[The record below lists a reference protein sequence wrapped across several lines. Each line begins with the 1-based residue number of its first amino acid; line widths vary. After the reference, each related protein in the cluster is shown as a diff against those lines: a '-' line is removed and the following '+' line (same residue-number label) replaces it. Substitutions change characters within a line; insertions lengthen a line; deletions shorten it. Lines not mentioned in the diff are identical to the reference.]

1 MSPASKRRKPTRIEK
16 DALVRSLGA
25 GSMSLLGWLARH
37 ATAWKLELFLAGGTV
52 RDILLGKPGGDLD
65 IVFTDDFVDF
75 AVALQERYGGLLKW
89 YEPFSTAKWI
99 LDAHSARKFWLDEP
113 SQAIHV
119 DFARAR
125 SESYPQPAA
134 LPRVRR
140 GSLQR
145 DMRRRDFSI
154 NALAMTLTPFWA
166 ANKLLDHYDGERDL
180 REGRIRALHRRSF
193 IDDPTRIFRA
203 LRFATRLDF
212 SIDPLTMK
220 WLRNALPYV
229 ALLSGARLRT
239 EIRLILTEERP
250 ADSLL
255 QLQGLGALTQI
266 HPDWRISAQLPD
278 LLCRV
283 KSHIPPWTD
292 YPRRAPALRFCMLF
306 AEVDEQTALEIA
318 QRLDFDRRFTN
329 WIAGGCRVIAMRE
342 RLADASLPASALA
355 PKLDKVSAESLHA
368 AWLYLYDDQAA
379 RTRLESY
386 MLRWRQLRPHTRG
399 DDLLAL
405 GLPPGPIYKTLLTRL
420 RDAWIDGEVR
430 SDSDERALLSRLLA
444 EIAETDKSS
453 DRQGSC
459 KELPADCGA

>member
-1 MSPASKRRKPTRIEK
+1 MSKAKKRRKPSRIEK

-25 GSMSLLGWLARH
+25 GPMSLLGWLARH
-37 ATAWKLELFLAGGTV
+37 ATAWKLELFLVGGTV

-203 LRFATRLDF
+203 LRFAARLDF

-220 WLRNALPYV
+220 WLRAALPV
-229 ALLSGARLRT
+229 VEKLSGARLRS
-239 EIRLILTEERP
+239 EIRLILDVERP
-250 ADSLL
+250 ADALL
-255 QLQGLGALTQI
+255 QLQDLGVLTQI
-266 HPDWRISAQLPD
+266 HPDWRISPQLPE
-278 LLCRV
+278 LLRRIKAQV
-283 KSHIPPWTD
+283 PPWTD

-306 AEVDEQTALEIA
+306 TEVDQRTAREIA
-318 QRLDFDRRFTN
+318 QRLDFDRRFMD
-329 WIAGGCRVIAMRE
+329 WIVGGCRVMALRE
-342 RLADASLPASALA
+342 QLADPCSLPSRLAPL
-355 PKLDKVSAESLHA
+355 LDNMPGESIHF
-368 AWLYLYDDQAA
+368 AWLCLRDDA
-379 RTRLESY
+379 RARQRLEAH
-386 MLRWRQLRPHTRG
+386 MLRWRHMRPFTRG
-399 DDLLAL
+399 VDLLAS
-405 GLPPGPIYKTLLTRL
+405 GLPPGPIYKMILTRL
-420 RDAWIDGEVR
+420 RNAWLDGEAQ
-430 SDSDERALLSRLLA
+430 SADDENALLAQLLA
-444 EIAETDKSS
+444 AARHNDNGESQARLS
-453 DRQGSC
+453 
-459 KELPADCGA
+459 

>member
-1 MSPASKRRKPTRIEK
+1 MSKAKKRRKPSRIEK
-16 DALVRSLGA
+16 DALVHSLGA
-25 GSMSLLGWLARH
+25 GPMSLMGWLARH
-37 ATAWKLELFLAGGTV
+37 ATAWKLELFLVGGTV

-203 LRFATRLDF
+203 LRFAARLDF

-220 WLRNALPYV
+220 WLRAALPVV
-229 ALLSGARLRT
+229 AQLSGARLRS
-239 EIRLILTEERP
+239 EIRLILDEERA
-250 ADSLL
+250 ADALL
-255 QLQGLGALTQI
+255 QLQDLGALTQI
-266 HPDWRISAQLPD
+266 HPDWRISPQLPE
-278 LLCRV
+278 LLRRIKAQV
-283 KSHIPPWTD
+283 PPWTD

-306 AEVDEQTALEIA
+306 TEVDQRIAREIA
-318 QRLDFDRRFTN
+318 QRLDFDRRFMGLDCGRLPRACAAQATCRPVQPCPASSRRCWTICPGN
-329 WIAGGCRVIAMRE
+329 RFISPGSACAMTQGHDSGWKRTCCAGGTCGPSRAAMICWRRACRP
-342 RLADASLPASALA
+342 DPS
-355 PKLDKVSAESLHA
+355 
-368 AWLYLYDDQAA
+368 
-379 RTRLESY
+379 TR
-386 MLRWRQLRPHTRG
+386 
-399 DDLLAL
+399 
-405 GLPPGPIYKTLLTRL
+405 
-420 RDAWIDGEVR
+420 
-430 SDSDERALLSRLLA
+430 
-444 EIAETDKSS
+444 
-453 DRQGSC
+453 
-459 KELPADCGA
+459 